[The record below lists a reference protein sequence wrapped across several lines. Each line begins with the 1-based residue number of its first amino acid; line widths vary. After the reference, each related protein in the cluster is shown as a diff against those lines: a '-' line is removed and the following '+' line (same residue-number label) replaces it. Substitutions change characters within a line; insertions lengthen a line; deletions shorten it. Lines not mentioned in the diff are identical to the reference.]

1 MASSQ
6 ATTKIDSRQS
16 TDHLDACKRQQ
27 RSRDASP
34 ALQRQSPG
42 RSDVFR
48 VVFSK
53 AGELLL
59 QTDKPWGGVIALCR
73 PGVKI
78 LIHPLHSTKQPHA
91 LCTVQ
96 GKIADKEAATMYAG
110 QTHMETFNGE
120 ILGQMFVQ
128 IICLLAV
135 AQLFF

>member
-1 MASSQ
+1 
-6 ATTKIDSRQS
+6 
-16 TDHLDACKRQQ
+16 
-27 RSRDASP
+27 
-34 ALQRQSPG
+34 
-42 RSDVFR
+42 
-48 VVFSK
+48 
-53 AGELLL
+53 
-59 QTDKPWGGVIALCR
+59 LCR